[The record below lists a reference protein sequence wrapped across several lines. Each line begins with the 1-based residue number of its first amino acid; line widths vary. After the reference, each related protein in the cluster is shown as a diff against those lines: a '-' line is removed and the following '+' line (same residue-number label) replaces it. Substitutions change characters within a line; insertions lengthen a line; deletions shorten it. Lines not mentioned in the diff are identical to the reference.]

1 MQPILLRR
9 WTRIK
14 NKGTIKYMNTKKIL
28 IIDDDKIF
36 SKIFRDWLLSGEQGK
51 YEVAAVFDGSEG
63 LEAVL
68 REKPDLI
75 MLDLVMPNM
84 GGLEFLKKLRAE
96 TWGKDIPVIVE
107 TQLSDL
113 EKMSEGIE
121 LGVRGYIIKS
131 DYSMKE
137 ILEQVEDVFK

>member
-1 MQPILLRR
+1 MA
-9 WTRIK
+9 
-14 NKGTIKYMNTKKIL
+14 KKIL

-36 SKIFRDWLLSGEQGK
+36 SKILRDWLAGNGQGK
-51 YEVAAVFDGSEG
+51 YEVASVFDGSEG
-63 LEAVL
+63 MEAVQ

-84 GGLEFLKKLRAE
+84 GGIEFLKKLRAE
-96 TWGKDIPVIVE
+96 TWGANIPVIVE

-113 EKMSEGIE
+113 EKMSEGVE

-131 DYSMKE
+131 DYSME
-137 ILEQVEDVFK
+137 DILKQIEDIFK